1 MKTLTLN
8 SYVKALHKPMACF
21 MIMCLLS
28 GQFLWATDTTDITG
42 VGIVGSGSVNQTGN
56 TAGGVD
62 TNFVLNGKSIYNL
75 TSGGTRNIDA
85 WNVSGG
91 SAMLARVQQA
101 VEFNGAL
108 NASGVQVYIVSANGI
123 QIGSS
128 AVINAADFVASG
140 LNVTNTDFL
149 DGGLDTF
156 APFDMGNGMTMIGT
170 VQNDGTIHVTG
181 NAALLGSEVLNNGTI
196 VSDGGLIVLATGDEI
211 VLGSDRSDIVV
222 NITLPNDGPTYQV
235 INSETGVINNEGGDI
250 VLAAGDDFAQ
260 ALAMNNAGIVPQSG
274 KYSVEQKGTI
284 NDSDTGNSAVVEMSA
299 ANQVITRAGSSIK
312 ADDINIAALD
322 VQLQENMIASS
333 ELFINSDIGITTKGL
348 ESTDAMS
355 LEAETGSI
363 YVDGTVDTD
372 STLSMKAETSVILR
386 DTVSSVDQMDLT
398 AGTIIIADKDVSS
411 MDTLSAKATAMT
423 YAGGDITAE
432 KDLTIDTGELRL
444 YREGDQTVASAQGT
458 TTVTGNVIKTKAGE
472 LNISGGAAGLAVD
485 LKGNVDGNGNIYI
498 AGKGDVQ
505 LSGDINAI
513 GKASRG
519 GVSVIST
526 DGKIYTEG
534 TDDGL
539 NVQITG
545 YSDSRTG
552 EGVDLPFGEGKAAI
566 VLQSKETLEIGSG
579 ASLYAAGWY
588 MSSDEGVSGVD
599 DRDGADLLSTDE
611 TIIGGFERNEGD
623 PIDIAIYLA
632 STGKDVIIHTNEGE
646 GSESFNIY
654 VSNYD
659 RGIAKADLLPEQDAY
674 EMPGTATVVIDAKEF
689 VEFPEFEAFIASLSE
704 VELTQFMEQL
714 MSYSQEMGGYRME
727 VVSRVT
733 QWLFEAIDN
742 GTLPFADNT
751 DIMKALLGD
760 EYVLRGAGAEDNT
773 RAWVLEDPTDVP
785 GVAPLASLQL
795 PELKG
800 CPVEMDAAA
809 AELAMNSDDLQL
821 LIGNSLAANPNI
833 QPCKACQ
840 KLVTAASILNDQNGA
855 RMAAMNQIFNTL
867 APIDAPFTPEVQAS
881 VATAFANLSNDDQ
894 QYALASEYVNAF
906 VDYVAVLSEDLQAPV
921 GDPVAYVLEKHGEAI
936 TGSENPN
943 MAAFVMAQ
951 IQSSGESI

>member
-1 MKTLTLN
+1 MKTLSHN
-8 SYVKALHKPMACF
+8 SYVNALRKPMACF
-21 MIMCLLS
+21 MIMCLLNS
-28 GQFLWATDTTDITG
+28 QMLWAI
-42 VGIVGSGSVNQTGN
+42 
-56 TAGGVD
+56 
-62 TNFVLNGKSIYNL
+62 
-75 TSGGTRNIDA
+75 
-85 WNVSGG
+85 SGG
-91 SAMLARVQQA
+91 SVQTGPAGIDPASTSANTTVHVNGGNSVIKWDNLSNNAGENLNFLGGSGAVLNRVTQA
-101 VEFNGAL
+101 VQFNGNL
-108 NASGVQVYIVSANGI
+108 NASGVRIYIVSPNGVN
-123 QIGSS
+123 IGST
-128 AVINAADFVASG
+128 AVIQAADFVAAG
-140 LNVTNTDFL
+140 LNVTNADFL
-149 DGGLDTF
+149 NGGLDTF
-156 APFDMGNGMTMIGT
+156 APFEVNGMKVIGA
-170 VQNDGTIHVTG
+170 VQNDGTINVTG
-181 NAALLGSEVLNNGTI
+181 NAALLGSKVLNNGTI
-196 VSDGGLIVLATGDEI
+196 VSEGGLIVLATGDDI

-222 NITLPNDGPTYQV
+222 NITLPNTGPTYQV
-235 INSETGVINNEGGDI
+235 INSKTGVINNEGGDI

-284 NDSDTGNSAVVEMSA
+284 NDGDTGNSAVVEMSA
-299 ANQVITRAGSSIK
+299 ANQVITREGSSIK

-322 VQLQENMIASS
+322 VQLQENMVAGS
-333 ELFINSDIGITTKGL
+333 ELFINSDIGITTKAL

-363 YVDGTVDTD
+363 YVDGTVHTD
-372 STLSMKAETSVILR
+372 STLSMDAETSIILR
-386 DTVSSVDQMDLT
+386 DTVDSVGQMDLT
-398 AGTIIIADKDVSS
+398 AGTIIIADKDVAS
-411 MDTLSAKATAMT
+411 MDSLSVTATTT
-423 YAGGDITAE
+423 YAGGDITAA
-432 KDLTIDTGELRL
+432 KDLTIDSGQLRL
-444 YREGDQTVASAQGT
+444 YREGDQTVASAQGK
-458 TTVTGNVIKTKAGE
+458 TTVTGAVIKTKAGE
-472 LNISGGAAGLAVD
+472 LNISGGDADLAVD
-485 LKGNVDGNGNIYI
+485 LKGDVDGYGNIYI

-505 LSGDINAI
+505 LSGDVNAYNE
-513 GKASRG
+513 GSRG

-534 TDDGL
+534 TDNGL
-539 NVQITG
+539 NVRIVG
-545 YSDSRTG
+545 YSDYRTG

-566 VLQSKETLEIGSG
+566 VLKSQDTLELGSDARLEAHG
-579 ASLYAAGWY
+579 FY
-588 MSSDEGVSGVD
+588 MADNGEMGVD
-599 DRDGADLLSTDE
+599 DRVGADLLSTDG
-611 TIIGGFERNEGD
+611 TVIGGYERNEGD

-632 STGKDVIIHTNEGE
+632 STDKDVIIHTNEGE
-646 GSESFNIY
+646 GSAYFNIY
-654 VSNYD
+654 VSNY
-659 RGIAKADLLPEQDAY
+659 GGKIAKADTLQKMDY
-674 EMPGTATVVIDAKEF
+674 QMPGTATVVIDAKEF

-704 VELTQFMEQL
+704 IEFEQFMQQL
-714 MSYSQEMGGYRME
+714 MYNSQEMSGYRME
-727 VVSRVT
+727 VVSRIT

-742 GTLPFADNT
+742 GTLPFAADT
-751 DIMKALLGD
+751 DIMKTLLGN
-760 EYVLRGAGAEDNT
+760 EYVLRGAGAENNT
-773 RAWVLEDPTDVP
+773 RAWVLEDPGVVP
-785 GVAPLASLQL
+785 GVAPLADLIL

-821 LIGNSLAANPNI
+821 LIGSSLASNPNL

-951 IQSSGESI
+951 LQGSGESI